1 MHSVSLKSF
10 KLVRLLPDSNRKD
23 FRALHFI
30 HFFYAFFLRRNVS
43 DFVGINDPGSW
54 LLVPGSSFSTFSLF
68 LAPGSW
74 LLVPGSFPFPPFH
87 SFTLSLFLV
96 PGSINLNIRKSFLL
110 LLIYRMGRFRIR
122 RFLFLQSS
130 ALYRISTGC
139 MAFLPVPSLIW

>member
-54 LLVPGSSFSTFSLF
+54 LLIPGSLLFHFFTLPLYHFSSLLVLHFSTFSLFHFFPFPRSWFLALDSWFFTFPLFHSSTLSLF
-68 LAPGSW
+68 LAPGSS
-74 LLVPGSFPFPPFH
+74 LFH
-87 SFTLSLFLV
+87 SSTLPLF
-96 PGSINLNIRKSFLL
+96 
-110 LLIYRMGRFRIR
+110 
-122 RFLFLQSS
+122 
-130 ALYRISTGC
+130 
-139 MAFLPVPSLIW
+139 PVPDY